1 MIRSKRPGRLC
12 FILDIATEALCED
25 GGTDFNE
32 WVESMSAFAQRE
44 GKDKPTAKELV
55 WVWKALQSDSELN
68 RAFGFLEPVP
78 TWARVRAREEATED
92 IIEALPAGAVFGILL
107 RPSMDLPE
115 MQERCKKMHEI
126 PIVSVR
132 LDEPLCFRP
141 GKAGRL
147 ECCPVKCT
155 LTTPAYEA
163 TCEELA
169 AMLFGVSE
177 KDVSFH
183 SDDKNLIDI
192 PCTSLNHAYVMA
204 SKRFERNRRSHGGRI
219 YNNLYVWHPSDLGS
233 RLLDQIRIKA
243 ELGRSLLTKGQ
254 DPPTPGLLG

>member
-1 MIRSKRPGRLC
+1 MSRNERSDRLC
-12 FILDIATEALCED
+12 FILDIATEALCGD
-25 GGTDFNE
+25 DGTDFNH
-32 WVESMSAFAQRE
+32 WAESMAEFARRD

-55 WVWKALQSDSELN
+55 WVWKALQSDAELN
-68 RAFGFLEPVP
+68 RAFGYLHPVP
-78 TWARVRAREEATED
+78 AWARVRAREESAED

-115 MQERCKKMHEI
+115 MQERYKKMCEI

-177 KDVSFH
+177 QNVTFRGDN
-183 SDDKNLIDI
+183 DELIDI
-192 PCTSLNHAYVMA
+192 PCTSLNHAYVLA

-219 YNNLYVWHPSDLGS
+219 YNNLYAWYPSELGS
-233 RLLDQIRIKA
+233 RTLDQIRISV
-243 ELGRSLLTKGQ
+243 ELDRNPLKKGQ
-254 DPPTPGLLG
+254 DSSTPKD